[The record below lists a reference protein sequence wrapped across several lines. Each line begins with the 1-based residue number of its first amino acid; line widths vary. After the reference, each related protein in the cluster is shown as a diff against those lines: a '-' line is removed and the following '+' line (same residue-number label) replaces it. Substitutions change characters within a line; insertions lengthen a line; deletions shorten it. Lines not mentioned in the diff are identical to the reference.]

1 MYSYIQLH
9 PLAYTVKLNIEMSMA
24 DLIMKVARSGQAIEL
39 NDSHGSRGGAA
50 ALRDGPSIVIHT
62 QKDVIVRTTTGEVD
76 EDHYSQSSST
86 QGRDN
91 DERPLKDATWSGGHH
106 TTAVHATAN

>member
-1 MYSYIQLH
+1 
-9 PLAYTVKLNIEMSMA
+9 MA

-39 NDSHGSRGGAA
+39 NASHGSRGAA
-50 ALRDGPSIVIHT
+50 VVRDRDGPSIIIHT
-62 QKDVIVRTTTGEVD
+62 QKDVIVRTTTGEID

-91 DERPLKDATWSGGHH
+91 DERPLKNATWSGGHH
-106 TTAVHATAN
+106 TTDVRATAV

>member
-1 MYSYIQLH
+1 
-9 PLAYTVKLNIEMSMA
+9 MA

-39 NDSHGSRGGAA
+39 GNSHGSRGGA
-50 ALRDGPSIVIHT
+50 GPSIVIHT

-86 QGRDN
+86 KGKDS
-91 DERPLKDATWSGGHH
+91 DERPLKNATWSGGHH
-106 TTAVHATAN
+106 TTAVHATANIN

>member
-1 MYSYIQLH
+1 
-9 PLAYTVKLNIEMSMA
+9 MA

-39 NDSHGSRGGAA
+39 NNSSHSRAV
-50 ALRDGPSIVIHT
+50 RDGPSIVIHT

-91 DERPLKDATWSGGHH
+91 DERPLKNATWSGGHH
-106 TTAVHATAN
+106 ATSVHATAN

>member
-1 MYSYIQLH
+1 
-9 PLAYTVKLNIEMSMA
+9 MA

-39 NDSHGSRGGAA
+39 NDSHGSRGAA
-50 ALRDGPSIVIHT
+50 VIRDRDGPSIVIHT
-62 QKDVIVRTTTGEVD
+62 QKDVIVRTTTGEID

-91 DERPLKDATWSGGHH
+91 DERPLKNATWGGHH
-106 TTAVHATAN
+106 TTDVRANAV